1 MSKKKNTLY
10 DFEMETSEV
19 VKLTLSFIN
28 LYKLKAKNKADYD
41 AYNAIMVK
49 GPKDEFDNLRI
60 LHTAYLCGLIDQN
73 GNTDGAMDFEEFMAE
88 VTPDREY
95 LAQAIKALIA
105 PKKAQ
110 ASATHSN

>member
-1 MSKKKNTLY
+1 MGKKKNTLY
-10 DFEMETSEV
+10 DFEMETGEV

-73 GNTDGAMDFEEFMAE
+73 GNTDGAMGFEEFITE

-95 LAQAIKALIA
+95 LARFIALLIN

-110 ASATHSN
+110 GSATPSN